1 MSKMLGD
8 STTKDSDL
16 AFGTTPPWP
25 LRRFSVEQYQRLGA
39 LGILTPEDRV
49 ELLEGWIV
57 EKMNHGP
64 MHGYIVRMLADW
76 LHSHL
81 PPGFIVQCQLPLT
94 TERSEPEPDLSIIR
108 GVHKDFRNRHPSG
121 RECRLVIEVA
131 DTSVD
136 RDRAKAAIYRSAGV
150 EEYWIINIS
159 ERSIERYQ
167 FAEGLQSDQ
176 PAILPANSRITLDIS
191 DAVMVLDLAT
201 LWNAE

>member
-1 MSKMLGD
+1 MLGD
-8 STTKDSDL
+8 STTADSEWG
-16 AFGTTPPWP
+16 FGKAPPWP

-64 MHGYIVRMLADW
+64 MHGYVVRMLADW

-94 TERSEPEPDLSIIR
+94 TERSEPEPDLSMIR
-108 GVHKDFRNRHPSG
+108 GSHQDFRNRHPSG
-121 RECRLVIEVA
+121 HECRLVIEVA

-167 FAEGLQSDQ
+167 FAEGSHSDQ
-176 PAILPANSRITLDIS
+176 PSIFAANSKITLLVS
-191 DAVMVLDLAT
+191 GSALSLDLG
-201 LWNAE
+201 LIFKDP

>member
-1 MSKMLGD
+1 
-8 STTKDSDL
+8 
-16 AFGTTPPWP
+16 
-25 LRRFSVEQYQRLGA
+25 
-39 LGILTPEDRV
+39 V